1 MSIEVHSEVS
11 RMLESVCEP
20 DSENCFTAF
29 EVRDHAI
36 EFLNDYDSEIQ
47 RFPELAGQTHFEFV
61 MADYDL
67 NRDAV
72 FILFLF
78 RPKILELLA
87 GRGNAFALRSFVEQ
101 ELPED
106 ADAAADSLRDQA
118 RFSVAPVQSE
128 RRRAVE
134 WLGRDW
140 R

>member
-1 MSIEVHSEVS
+1 MSIEVHAEVS
-11 RMLESVCEP
+11 RMLESDCEP
-20 DSENCFTAF
+20 DSENRFTAF

-36 EFLNDYDSEIQ
+36 EFLNNYDSEIQ

-67 NRDAV
+67 QRDAV
-72 FILFLF
+72 FIVYLF
-78 RPKILELLA
+78 RTDVLELLA
-87 GRGNAFALRSFVEQ
+87 GRGDAFALRSFVEQ

-106 ADAAADSLRDQA
+106 TDEAADSLRRRA
-118 RFSVAPVQSE
+118 RFSAAPLQIE
-128 RRRAVE
+128 RRRVVE